1 MNAWGFYLRR
11 FLLWD
16 LNPALAFSS
25 EAVRNNGTKAMSSFA
40 DIEALQQKA
49 EGAAF
54 IGIARV
60 RELSGFS
67 KSTILRKIKDGD
79 FPAPVI
85 SGGNCVRWD
94 LAEVMS
100 WRAAQFKARDERNAQ
115 KPKPEARA

>member
-1 MNAWGFYLRR
+1 M
-11 FLLWD
+11 D
-16 LNPALAFSS
+16 S
-25 EAVRNNGTKAMSSFA
+25 T
-40 DIEALQQKA
+40 DIAALQRQA

-67 KSTILRKIKDGD
+67 KSTILRKIKDGE

-85 SGGNCVRWD
+85 SDGNCVRWD

-100 WRAAQFKARDERNAQ
+100 WRAAQFKARDERMSKQ
-115 KPKPEARA
+115 SEARA